1 MPQPPGQD
9 TELIRPAP
17 TAARVRAWAAVAAA
31 ALAALVA
38 RELTQISL
46 IWWALAALAVA
57 VITVRVPRPALGVS
71 LLAAVFMLGGAWFTL
86 RTAAAPVT
94 SLDMIDPGQGRALV
108 AVHGLVRTSPAAPT
122 PPRDALGSFRRSS
135 TMLSFDL
142 EVRWIEL
149 DPGTTVPASGLV
161 RTRVLMPGPNARLDL
176 APGDEVRVMGWHL
189 PPRGRVNPGDPDR
202 LRWARMTGQAGMI
215 SVSSPELV
223 TKRRAARDPG
233 SGLSRWVAAVR
244 QKTVSNITGDGS
256 FPGGRAILA
265 ALLLGERDP
274 ALSETRSAF
283 ARTGTAHL
291 LAISG
296 FHLMV
301 LVGLGLLLVRLAGDH
316 GRLESIILAALVLTL
331 LILVPARVPIVRAG
345 VMVLVLLLGDALGRR
360 YDRLTMLGWIALGL
374 FIWRPMDVFSIGAQL
389 SVGITALLLWV
400 SSTRHPWIMPVQIFG
415 LRRLRTS
422 KRKRA
427 AGYIRGLFAVCVLA
441 WVVSLPV
448 VAFHTGVVSLSGS
461 VTTLVVTP
469 IVVLLLGGGYLT
481 LALAAIAPGLAEH
494 LFTALAAVADFFGN
508 IIAAVADIPFLSFEI
523 VPPSF
528 LWTLA
533 ATVTALVY
541 LRRARPLSPGP
552 IAAAAVLA
560 AWLVIS
566 SSQARSLPPKV
577 ALRLDALAVGNGTCI
592 IIRSGSDAMLWDCGS
607 LRKDLRPVLERA
619 RPALGLSRIPV
630 AIVTH
635 ANLDHYVSMPDA
647 ADLFGIEQVLVSQ
660 HILDDDSA
668 SVRAFLAEMDARGVA
683 VSAIG
688 AGFEMNLGPAR
699 VEFLWPTPAAD
710 DFAYNNRSLVARI
723 TVATDDGDKSVLL
736 VGDIEA
742 SAMDALLEMP
752 GQIQADVL
760 ELPHHGS
767 FHPASQRFV
776 AAVAPGVVVQS
787 TGWSRGSD
795 KRWDGQRARSI
806 WLSTTNNGA
815 ASVEIM
821 RDGSIRTR
829 TAR

>member
-1 MPQPPGQD
+1 MPEPPED
-9 TELIRPAP
+9 IELIRPAP
-17 TAARVRAWAAVAAA
+17 NAARVRAWATVAAV

-38 RELTQISL
+38 REVPQISPV
-46 IWWALAALAVA
+46 WWALAALAVA
-57 VITVRVPRPALGVS
+57 VVAVRIPRAALGAS
-71 LLAAVFMLGGAWFTL
+71 LLVAVFMLGGAWFTL
-86 RTAAAPVT
+86 RTTTAPVT
-94 SLDMIDPGQGRALV
+94 SLDMLDPGQGRALV
-108 AVHGLVRTSPAAPT
+108 AVHGLVRTSPAAPP
-122 PPRDALGSFRRSS
+122 PPRDALGSFRRSGS
-135 TMLSFDL
+135 MLSFDL
-142 EVRWIEL
+142 EVRWVEL
-149 DPGTTVPASGLV
+149 DGGATMPASGRV
-161 RTRVLMPGPNARLDL
+161 RVRVVMPGPDARLDL

-202 LRWARMTGQAGMI
+202 LRWARMTGSAGMI

-223 TKRRAARDPG
+223 TKHRAARDPG
-233 SGLSRWVAAVR
+233 SALFRWVAAVR
-244 QKTVSNITGDGS
+244 QKSVSSIAGDGS
-256 FPGGRAILA
+256 YPGGRAILG

-274 ALSETRSAF
+274 ALIETRSAF

-301 LVGLGLLLVRLAGDH
+301 LVGLGLLLVRLTGDH
-316 GRLESIILAALVLTL
+316 GRLESILLAILVLTL
-331 LILVPARVPIVRAG
+331 LILVPARVPIIRAG

-400 SSTRHPWIMPVQIFG
+400 ASTRHPWIMPVQIFG
-415 LRRLRTS
+415 LRRSRVS
-422 KRKRA
+422 MWKRA
-427 AGYIRGLFAVCVLA
+427 TGYVRGLFAVCVLA
-441 WVVSLPV
+441 WAVSLPV
-448 VAFHTGVVSLSGS
+448 VAFHTGVVSLSGAA
-461 VTTLVVTP
+461 TTLVVTP
-469 IVVLLLGGGYLT
+469 IVILLLGGGYLT
-481 LALAAIAPGLAEH
+481 LALASIAPGLAGH

-508 IIAAVADIPFLSFEI
+508 IIAAAADIPFLSFEI

-533 ATVTALVY
+533 AVVTALVY

-552 IAAAAVLA
+552 IAATVVLT

-566 SSQARSLPPKV
+566 SSAARSLPPQV

-592 IIRSGSDAMLWDCGS
+592 IIRSGNDAMLWDCGS
-607 LRKDLRPVLERA
+607 LRKDLRPILERA
-619 RPALGLSRIPV
+619 RPALGITRIPI

-635 ANLDHYVSMPDA
+635 ANLDHYISMPDA
-647 ADLFGIEQVLVSQ
+647 ADLFGIERVLVSE

-668 SVRAFLAEMDARGVA
+668 SVRAFLAEMDARGIA

-688 AGFEMNLGPAR
+688 AGFEMNLGDAR
-699 VEFLWPTPAAD
+699 VEFLWPTPDAD

-723 TVATDDGDKSVLL
+723 TAATDDGDKSVLL

-742 SAMDALLEMP
+742 PAMEALLETP
-752 GQIQADVL
+752 GRIQADVI

-767 FHPASQRFV
+767 FHAASQRFV
-776 AAVAPGVVVQS
+776 AAVGPDVVVQS
-787 TGWSRGSD
+787 TGWLRGND
-795 KRWDGQRARSI
+795 KRWDGQRARSV

-821 RDGSIRTR
+821 RDGSIRTQS
-829 TAR
+829 AR